1 MHEYDAKFVNP
12 RINYARRDV
21 STMTNEAE
29 MVDLNYWRPRHGSAR
44 KSAANGRMPRSSTS
58 SDVGMRNW

>member
-12 RINYARRDV
+12 RINYARKDA

-29 MVDLNYWRPRHGSAR
+29 MVDVRSWRYGSGGSSSAR
-44 KSAANGRMPRSSTS
+44 KSNGRASQ
-58 SDVGMRNW
+58 VY